1 MSPRHYAQY
10 IMGLKTKDER
20 RAALDRVPEHFRE
33 LTRKHVEIEFERRKY
48 INRA

>member
-20 RAALDRVPEHFRE
+20 RAALDQVPEHFRE

-48 INRA
+48 TNRA